1 MKTLKRK
8 RGTAT
13 MDAAAQ
19 VLSLPCSCTV
29 KDAADLKITLC
40 GHLEAADCV
49 VLDAANIERID
60 TAALQLLCAFVRD
73 RQARG
78 RKVQWQGSS
87 VALLEAADLL
97 ALRCLLGM
105 DAAPRKPPAGAA
117 P

>member
-13 MDAAAQ
+13 TDAAAQ
-19 VLSLPCSCTV
+19 VLPLPCSCTV
-29 KDAADLKITLC
+29 KDAAQLQIFLC
-40 GHLEAADCV
+40 GYLEAQESV
-49 VLDAANIERID
+49 VLDAANVERID

-78 RKVQWQGSS
+78 LKVQWQGSS
-87 VALLEAADLL
+87 PALQEAADLL
-97 ALRCLLGM
+97 ALRPLLGLGE
-105 DAAPRKPPAGAA
+105 APGGAA